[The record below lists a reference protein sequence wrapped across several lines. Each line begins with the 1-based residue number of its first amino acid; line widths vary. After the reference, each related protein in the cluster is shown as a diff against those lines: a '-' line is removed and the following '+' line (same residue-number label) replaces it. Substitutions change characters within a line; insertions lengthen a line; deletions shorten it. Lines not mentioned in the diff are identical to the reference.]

1 MVKKVDAV
9 QVVEHDGPISVPK
22 GMSLSRAIKALE
34 DERTHRETTVGIRA
48 PIEGFLPDVAHAF
61 FQVLK
66 KRYGWVHNKPTP
78 GFFGDTPPTMLT
90 VQTGLTSH
98 VEVPWGRTVVPG
110 VEGFLEPGSE
120 LHLGRIRFVLGGE
133 VKRKHEDTV
142 KEIVSEV
149 KEYLKTGSVFKGQA
163 FRLRWINDDGSPVR
177 MPEPVFID
185 INRQLKHE
193 LVFSAEVE
201 HAIQVN
207 IFTPIT
213 RTELVRRLGVPR
225 KRGILLSGRYGTG
238 KSMTSTVVADEAT
251 THGWTFLLC
260 ERANELK
267 EMLRLARDY
276 GPAVVFCEDID
287 RVMSGDRDMSMDE
300 VLNVIDG
307 VESKNV
313 ELMVILTTNHVE
325 EIHQALLRPGRLDAI
340 IDVKPPDSEAA
351 ERLMRLYGRGLIAD
365 GEDIG
370 EAGKL
375 LDGQIPSFIQ
385 EVVEKSK
392 LAAVYR
398 NPDLEEWGPGAIRGV
413 DLVSA
418 AHTMQNAQAL
428 LAEKVPD
435 TRSEQVKSAQLLAD
449 GHVEAARIRARGEW
463 SVDGDMPD
471 GKKGVIAERVA

>member
-1 MVKKVDAV
+1 MVKKVDVV
-9 QVVEHDGPISVPK
+9 QVVEHDGPLSLPK

-34 DERTHRETTVGIRA
+34 DERTHRETTVGIHA

-66 KRYGWVHNKPTP
+66 RRYGWVHNKPTP
-78 GFFGDTPPTMLT
+78 GFFGDQPPIMLT
-90 VQTGLTSH
+90 VQTGLNSH

-110 VEGFLEPGSE
+110 VEGFLEPGTE
-120 LHLGRIRFVLGGE
+120 MHLGRVRFVLGGE

-142 KEIVSEV
+142 KEIVAET
-149 KEYLKTGSVFKGQA
+149 KEYLKDGSVFKGQA
-163 FRLRWINDDGSPVR
+163 FRLRWIQDNGQPVQ
-177 MPEPVFID
+177 MPEPVFLD
-185 INRQLKHE
+185 INRTLKNE

-201 HAIQVN
+201 HSIQVN
-207 IFTPIT
+207 IFTPIV

-238 KSMTSTVVADEAT
+238 KSMTSTVVADLAT
-251 THGWTFLLC
+251 THGWTYLLC

-267 EMLRLARDY
+267 EMLRLAREY

-287 RVMSGDRDMSMDE
+287 RVMSGERDMSMDE

-340 IDVKPPDSEAA
+340 IDVKPPDAEAA
-351 ERLMRLYGRGLIAD
+351 QRLMRLYGRGLID
-365 GEDIG
+365 PDENIT
-370 EAGKL
+370 EAGRL

-392 LAAVYR
+392 LAAVFR

-435 TRSEQVKSAQLLAD
+435 TRSETVKAAEIVANSR
-449 GHVEAARIRARGEW
+449 VEAARITA
-463 SVDGDMPD
+463 
-471 GKKGVIAERVA
+471 GVLDNNGVAAPVKTKV